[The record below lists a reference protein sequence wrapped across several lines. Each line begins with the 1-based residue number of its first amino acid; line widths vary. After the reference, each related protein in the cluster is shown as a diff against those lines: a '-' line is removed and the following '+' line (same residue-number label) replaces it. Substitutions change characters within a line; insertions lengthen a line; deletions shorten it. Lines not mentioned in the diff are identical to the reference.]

1 MKNILKEIVFLAL
14 ALAVVACEKN
24 PTDEPFKGTF
34 TVSGTV
40 EKGPF
45 VQGSTIN
52 MQTMD
57 EKLHSTGKTLM
68 ETIKDD
74 AGSFDFGSQ
83 EFDTPYAKI
92 TATGYFFNEVTG
104 GLSQGMINLNALVDL
119 SDKSSVNVNLL
130 THLKSQRIQKL
141 IEEGNTFKAAASQAQ
156 TELMGAFGL
165 QKYAG
170 KDVSQF
176 SITAGTDEAAALIAV
191 SSIIQVD
198 RSEASMTEFISKL
211 TNEFGANGYFTDAT
225 KESIA
230 NSVKTLS
237 GRLESIAG
245 NVVGRYETLG
255 KTVTVK
261 PLQYFFDWDGN
272 GTAGDEIIPE
282 GASISLD
289 KNEINAPAE
298 GGTFTINVTSP
309 IQVYLIGGGS
319 GNEPSTGVV
328 SPDIINLY
336 NSDSGYGLNMEA
348 SVNNNVIKV
357 VVKPSNSRADAQRDL
372 IVVDYL
378 DNALA
383 TISVKQAA
391 NPNAPIPG
399 LSHDGEMMVANMAQ
413 HVSEALSILDDVDR
427 WYSHNSSRG
436 SIQAPLSPSN
446 SNVYNSWA
454 RAYSAMRVIN
464 QFRELDA
471 SKLNVYGSF
480 LDFYAAICYRLM
492 TVLWGDVPYLT
503 AIVSV
508 DNPYVP
514 RNNVA
519 EIRADLISRLK
530 EALKV
535 TDDKSVYGC
544 SLSANDLFFMPRNFV
559 KILLA
564 ELMMETNSADNWK
577 DAQAYLQDV
586 KASGYYSYDENN
598 SVDYTIGEEQTSN
611 NPYLFGMNRYGQTKS
626 IDTGLSV
633 IIFSYSEVVLA
644 LAECKYKNGD
654 KTGAL
659 ALVNEVGQAKGWAT
673 QKSDSDQVISYIL
686 ELRKQEK
693 LPYHFAFL
701 KRNNL
706 AESELGITNPN
717 YLLLPIPQQEI
728 DYNYNMTQNPGY

>member
-1 MKNILKEIVFLAL
+1 MKKFWFLAA
-14 ALAVVACEKN
+14 ALLTLFACEKN

-34 TVSGTV
+34 KVSGTV

-57 EKLHSTGKTLM
+57 AKLHSTGKTFM

-74 AGSFDFGSQ
+74 AGRFDFGSQ

-104 GLSQGMINLNALVDL
+104 ELSKGMINLNALVDL

-156 TELMGAFGL
+156 SELMGAFGL
-165 QKYAG
+165 QKFAG

-198 RSEASMTEFISKL
+198 RTEASMTEFISKL
-211 TNEFGANGYFTDAT
+211 TNEFGENGYFSDVT
-225 KESIA
+225 KETIGS
-230 NSVKTLS
+230 SVKTLA
-237 GRLESIAG
+237 GKLESIAG
-245 NVVGRYETLG
+245 NIVGRYETLG
-255 KTVTVK
+255 KTVSVK
-261 PLQYFFDWDGN
+261 PLKYYFDWDGN
-272 GTAGDEIIPE
+272 GTAGDEVAPE
-282 GASISLD
+282 STSISLD
-289 KNEINAPAE
+289 NNVINAPAE
-298 GGTFTINVTSP
+298 GGTFTINVTAP
-309 IQVYLIGGGS
+309 IQVYLIGGDS
-319 GNEPSTGVV
+319 GNNSSIGVV
-328 SPDIINLY
+328 SPDLINLY
-336 NSDSGYGLNMEA
+336 GIVNGYGLSMEA
-348 SVNNNVIKV
+348 SVSNNVIKV
-357 VVKPSNSRADAQRDL
+357 VVKPSNSRAETHRDL
-372 IVVDYL
+372 IVADYL
-378 DNALA
+378 DTQLA
-383 TISVKQAA
+383 TISINQAA

-399 LSHDGEMMVANMAQ
+399 LSNDGEMMVGHMAEY
-413 HVSEALSILDDVDR
+413 VSEALAILDDVDR

-446 SNVYNSWA
+446 SNVYNAWA
-454 RAYSAMRVIN
+454 RSYSAMRAIN

-471 SKLNVYGSF
+471 GKLNVYGSF

-492 TVLWGDVPYLT
+492 TAIWGDVPYLT
-503 AIVSV
+503 ATVSM

-544 SLSANDLFFMPRNFV
+544 SLSVNDLFFMPRNFV

-564 ELMMETNSADNWK
+564 ELMMETDSADNWQE
-577 DAQAYLQDV
+577 AQTYLQDV
-586 KASGYYSYDENN
+586 KESGYYSYDENN
-598 SVDYTIGEEQTSN
+598 LEGIYIGEEQISN
-611 NPYLFGMNRYGQTKS
+611 NPYLFGMTRYGQTKS
-626 IDTGLSV
+626 IDTGSSV

-644 LAECKYKNGD
+644 LAECKYRNGD

-659 ALVNEVGQAKGWAT
+659 ALVNEVGKANGWASS
-673 QKSDSDQVISYIL
+673 KADSDQVISYIL
-686 ELRKQEK
+686 ELRKQKK

-728 DYNYNMTQNPGY
+728 EYNYNMTQNPGY